1 MIGRHLM
8 IDGLVPSAPH
18 NRLNDAEVGALLLEN
33 IVHRIDMTMMLPPLT
48 IKFPHAVA
56 EATRIIQMLEK
67 EGLADSG
74 TCAYIKNMLAER
86 TLQTYGYTT
95 VVVIAESHL
104 TLHTFPEESF
114 FTFDC
119 YSCKDFDAE
128 AVLDEVLKTFPQTEM
143 NINNIVRYK
152 PVKGHTVTKS
162 SH

>member
-8 IDGLVPSAPH
+8 IDGLVPSSA
-18 NRLNDAEVGALLLEN
+18 NRLNDASVGASLLED
-33 IVHRIDMTMMLPPLT
+33 IVHRIDMTMMLPPIT

-74 TCAYIKNMLAER
+74 TCSYIKGMLSER
-86 TLQTYGYTT
+86 QLQTYGYTT

-128 AVLDEVLKTFPQTEM
+128 AVIDEVLKAFPGTEM
-143 NINNIVRYK
+143 NLNNIVRRK
-152 PVKGHTVTKS
+152 PVRGYQITRSVH
-162 SH
+162 